1 MRQDK
6 GLGRQQFP
14 RERYRPPPE
23 GAPAAPDLYQKEG
36 LRPAPQGEG
45 G

>member
-1 MRQDK
+1 MRRDK

-14 RERYRPPPE
+14 RERYTLPPE
-23 GAPAAPDLYQKEG
+23 GAPAAPDLRQEG